1 MKFLLESDVDKI
13 TKNIPPGKNSAFLRG
28 SHNLWKRFKNYSKN
42 PPLALIENNKV
53 VSILFPTF
61 NKNTYTNLYE
71 IVTIQGEEG
80 KGYARKLWAQYIEYA
95 TMERGMTRLKISCT
109 PSSVTWH
116 LNNGLVF
123 WAVDPTGSLKSDQ
136 PMFPSIDAQKAAR
149 KVFLKN
155 YKLAL
160 PNETV
165 VNDFEKC
172 QLKNYS
178 FGTTKHEAIQEA
190 IKKVGTAWLG
200 DYIG

>member
-1 MKFLLESDVDKI
+1 MKFLVESEVDKI
-13 TKNIPPGKNSAFLRG
+13 AKNSPPGRNSTFLRG
-28 SHNLWKRFKNYSKN
+28 SHNLWTRFKNYSKN
-42 PPLALIENNKV
+42 PPLGLIENNKV

-71 IVTIQGEEG
+71 IVTMQGEEG
-80 KGYARKLWAQYIEYA
+80 NGYARKLWAQYIEYA
-95 TMERGMTRLKISCT
+95 TMQRGMTRLKISCT
-109 PSSVTWH
+109 PSSITWH

-123 WAVDPTGSLKSDQ
+123 WAVDPSGSLKSDQ

-149 KVFLKN
+149 NMFIKN
-155 YKLAL
+155 YRLAL

-165 VNDFEKC
+165 VKDLEKQ

-178 FGTTKHEAIQEA
+178 FGTKKLELSQEA

-200 DYIG
+200 NYLG